1 MVEYINRFLAFL
13 IDALP
18 MCHLHLYLQILAPFC
33 VSSRLF
39 LCICARWGRG
49 LGRLPRRYD
58 VVVRWDSERD
68 ATGNTVGGR
77 VLNLLLLD
85 RSASSKWKPNLA
97 CRLNAE
103 PIPFDWFPACQGELT
118 KNERTL
124 TEDGSMA
131 AIEGPRSHDGQTF
144 HMFPGSIGRPHCRVH
159 SPAAT
164 SDIETTNS

>member
-1 MVEYINRFLAFL
+1 M
-13 IDALP
+13 
-18 MCHLHLYLQILAPFC
+18 
-33 VSSRLF
+33 SR
-39 LCICARWGRG
+39 RG
-49 LGRLPRRYD
+49 YFYVYVQDGVGDLGASACRYD
-58 VVVRWDSERD
+58 LVVRWDSERD

-77 VLNLLLLD
+77 VLNLFKLLLD

-97 CRLNAE
+97 CRLNEAE

-124 TEDGSMA
+124 TEDGLGSMA